1 MVEAKLDKLAMDSS
15 GLREEEEGVES
26 KTADV
31 REAVVLAGSRRA
43 VVAAAR
49 LLEVVEVLLDAG
61 RLLLRVVELLL
72 EANALAKSVATEDTA
87 FLWRLRC
94 ILLSILSI
102 KESKRPSPF
111 QTVTSVVSE

>member
-1 MVEAKLDKLAMDSS
+1 MDEAKLDKLAIDSS
-15 GLREEEEGVES
+15 GLREEEEGVDS

-43 VVAAAR
+43 VVAAR
-49 LLEVVEVLLDAG
+49 LLEEVEVLLEAG

-72 EANALAKSVATEDTA
+72 EARALAKSVATEDTA

-94 ILLSILSI
+94 ILLSIL
-102 KESKRPSPF
+102 R
-111 QTVTSVVSE
+111 QRR